1 MNAIEI
7 NVSPVLW
14 HIGGLE
20 VRWYGVMMA
29 LGVLVLILW
38 AMNQIRRGAKISY
51 DTLMGAALV
60 GIPSGIIFARLLHV
74 VDGPDNIHYYFSQP
88 LRIIGGSGLTIY
100 GAILGA
106 ALGVWIYSRF
116 NKLNYGYLTDVITP
130 GIILAQALGRVGCLF
145 NGCCY
150 GNAATIWPFN
160 LFNIVY
166 TNPDSY
172 AYPIGAP
179 FQPTQFYEIL
189 FLLALFAVIMIF
201 RSKFKPDGVQF
212 MFYLGMYSVWRIG
225 IGFLRVG
232 TPFAFGLE
240 QAQVIGIILAVIC
253 FSQIIIRRRKMKLQP
268 AAIEPAANN
277 ET

>member
-14 HIGGLE
+14 HIGGME

-29 LGVLVLILW
+29 LGVMVLILW
-38 AMNQIRRGAKISY
+38 TYNQIRRGAKLSY
-51 DTLMGAALV
+51 DHLLGGALV
-60 GIPSGIIFARLLHV
+60 GIPSGIVFARLLHV
-74 VDGPDNIHYYFSQP
+74 VDGSSNINYYFSQP

-106 ALGVWIYSRF
+106 ALGVWVYSRL
-116 NKLNYGYLTDVITP
+116 NKLNYSYLVDVITP
-130 GIILAQALGRVGCLF
+130 GIILAQVLGRVGCLF

-150 GNAATIWPFN
+150 GKELIGSP
-160 LFNIVY
+160 FNIVY
-166 TNPDSY
+166 TNPESF
-172 AYPIGAP
+172 APISFP
-179 FQPTQFYEIL
+179 VQPTQFYELL
-189 FLLALFAVIMIF
+189 FLLALFAVIMVF

-212 MFYLGMYSVWRIG
+212 MFYLGMYSLWRIG

-240 QAQVIGIILAVIC
+240 EAQVIGIIVAIIC
-253 FSQIIIRRRKMKLQP
+253 FSLIAYRVRKAKSTPPTVEL
-268 AAIEPAANN
+268 AATESGS
-277 ET
+277 ES

>member
-7 NVSPVLW
+7 NVSPVLF

-38 AMNQIRRGAKISY
+38 TYNQIRRGAKISY
-51 DTLMGAALV
+51 DNLLGGALV
-60 GIPSGIIFARLLHV
+60 GIPSGIIFSRLLHV
-74 VDGPDNIHYYFSQP
+74 VDGSANINYYFSQP
-88 LRIIGGSGLTIY
+88 LRIIGGEGLTIY

-106 ALGVWIYSRF
+106 ALGVWVYSRI
-116 NKLNYGYLTDVITP
+116 NKINFGYVADVVTP
-130 GIILAQALGRVGCLF
+130 GIILAQVLGRVGCLF

-150 GNAATIWPFN
+150 GKEIVGSP
-160 LFNIVY
+160 FNIVY
-166 TNPDSY
+166 NNPESFG
-172 AYPIGAP
+172 PIGFP
-179 FQPTQFYEIL
+179 VQPTQFYEIL
-189 FLLALFAVIMIF
+189 LLLALFAVIMIF

-212 MFYLGMYSVWRIG
+212 MFYLGMYSLWRIG

-240 QAQVIGIILAVIC
+240 QAQVVGIIVAAIC
-253 FSQIIIRRRKMKLQP
+253 FSLIAYRVHKAKSLPDADDITVVATGGEL
-268 AAIEPAANN
+268 
-277 ET
+277 